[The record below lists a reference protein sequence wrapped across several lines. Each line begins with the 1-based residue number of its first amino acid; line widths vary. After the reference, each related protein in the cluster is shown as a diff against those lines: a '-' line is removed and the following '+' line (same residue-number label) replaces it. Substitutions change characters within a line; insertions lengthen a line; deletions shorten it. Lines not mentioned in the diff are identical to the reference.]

1 MGVFVQSNLS
11 SIDSP
16 RLELAEE
23 SYTMG
28 GCPMWPACDWA
39 TRNAEQQAGGAMI
52 GSGIGSG
59 AAIYWSSNS
68 VSWNNLMVISRNVC
82 FTFLAIVAL
91 GLITVGCNRSTPAAG
106 DSTAAAADK
115 TAADGQGASL
125 TVAVIPKSTGGEFW
139 ETVESGAR
147 AAGKALN
154 VNVKW
159 QGTLTEMEIAEQNK
173 IIENMINLGVDGIA
187 LAPLN
192 AKAMR
197 KSVEEAVAEGIPV
210 VIFDSSIDGNAHS
223 AFVATDNQAG
233 GALGGKH
240 MVEKLAGTDGRTIV
254 LRYIQGTAST
264 EQRAKGYTDTAT
276 SAGLKVLADP
286 YPEDS
291 TVAGCKKTATN
302 VLEGFV
308 KDGKLELDGVFA
320 CNLTAT
326 LGADAAL
333 DDLRKSGVDVN
344 VVFVGFDTSPKLIE
358 ELQAGRI
365 DALVAQDPQT
375 MGYLAVETLVRHL
388 RGEEVEPIIDT
399 GVELV
404 TKDRL
409 EKEPEIRKLV
419 GLEQ

>member
-1 MGVFVQSNLS
+1 MS
-11 SIDSP
+11 
-16 RLELAEE
+16 AEGDA
-23 SYTMG
+23 S
-28 GCPMWPACDWA
+28 
-39 TRNAEQQAGGAMI
+39 AGK
-52 GSGIGSG
+52 
-59 AAIYWSSNS
+59 
-68 VSWNNLMVISRNVC
+68 
-82 FTFLAIVAL
+82 
-91 GLITVGCNRSTPAAG
+91 
-106 DSTAAAADK
+106 AAA
-115 TAADGQGASL
+115 L

-147 AAGKALN
+147 AASDSLD
-154 VNVKW
+154 VTVKW
-159 QGTLTEMEIAEQNK
+159 QGTLTETEIAEQNK

-197 KSVEEAVAEGIPV
+197 KSVEGAVAEGIPV
-210 VIFDSSIDGNAHS
+210 VIFDSSIEGDAHT
-223 AFVATDNQAG
+223 AFVATDNEAG

-240 MVEKLAGTDGRTIV
+240 MVEKLADTDGRTIV

-264 EQRAKGYTDTAT
+264 EQRAKGFMDTAK
-276 SAGLKVLADP
+276 SDGLQVLADP

-308 KDGKLELDGVFA
+308 KNSKLELDGVFA

-326 LGADAAL
+326 LGAAAAL
-333 DDLRKSGVDVN
+333 DDLRKSGVDVV

-365 DALVAQDPQT
+365 NALVAQDPQT
-375 MGYLAVETLVRHL
+375 MGYLAVETLIRHL
-388 RGEEVEPIIDT
+388 RGETVDPIIDT

-404 TKDRL
+404 TKERL
-409 EKEPEIRKLV
+409 ENDPEIRKLV
-419 GLEQ
+419 GLE